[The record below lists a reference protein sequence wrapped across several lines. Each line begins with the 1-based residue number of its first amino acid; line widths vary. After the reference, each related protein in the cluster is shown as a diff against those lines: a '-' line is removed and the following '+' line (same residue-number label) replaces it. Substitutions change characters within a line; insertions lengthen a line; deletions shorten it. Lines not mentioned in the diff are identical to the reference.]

1 MNWALRTRWTTARR
15 AARLSRFMIW
25 RAANSVGNSPGHET
39 FAPIR
44 EALQSLMPNR
54 DCPAWRPI
62 RLTAMMKKPG
72 RLVYLSP
79 GLHRGAGANLDDV
92 AWTKRRWNGTEAY
105 SETELHDVLLAF
117 GIARRWPDVLSNALD
132 PGWVPTRMGGASA
145 PDDLDQAHGTQAWLA
160 VSGDAEA
167 GADLP

>member
-44 EALQSLMPNR
+44 EALQSLTPNR

-117 GIARRWPDVLSNALD
+117 GIAPALAGCALER
-132 PGWVPTRMGGASA
+132 PPT
-145 PDDLDQAHGTQAWLA
+145 P
-160 VSGDAEA
+160 
-167 GADLP
+167 